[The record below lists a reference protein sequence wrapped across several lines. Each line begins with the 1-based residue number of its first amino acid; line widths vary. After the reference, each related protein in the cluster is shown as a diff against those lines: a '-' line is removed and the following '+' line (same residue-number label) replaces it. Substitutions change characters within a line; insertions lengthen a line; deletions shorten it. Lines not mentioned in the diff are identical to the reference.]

1 MCDFSQTFYVMDVCD
16 VMYAY
21 GSGLGFWGV
30 RFCGWYC
37 PNVIVFLACWGT
49 WRCELTL
56 FCVEIVKRH
65 LQIFIHSFTA
75 LLFWLTMVFT
85 HPFNLDFCLDCYRS
99 LKTFQV
105 EWFDI
110 FIINWTLC
118 SLWKV
123 HAVLGAA
130 EGTTCAKHGCLF
142 GVVRRTVQ
150 ALPFTA
156 HLSKK
161 R

>member
-65 LQIFIHSFTA
+65 LQIFIYSFVIHVSITIPTA
-75 LLFWLTMVFT
+75 VASRGSFSYSFFFPSPVAFIYTTGSTRV
-85 HPFNLDFCLDCYRS
+85 PRDESDCLS
-99 LKTFQV
+99 W
-105 EWFDI
+105 E
-110 FIINWTLC
+110 
-118 SLWKV
+118 
-123 HAVLGAA
+123 
-130 EGTTCAKHGCLF
+130 
-142 GVVRRTVQ
+142 
-150 ALPFTA
+150 
-156 HLSKK
+156 
-161 R
+161 

>member
-1 MCDFSQTFYVMDVCD
+1 MCDFSPTFYVMDVCD

-65 LQIFIHSFTA
+65 LQIFIYSFVIHVSITIPTA
-75 LLFWLTMVFT
+75 EASQGSFSYSFFFHAHFAFIYTIGSTWV
-85 HPFNLDFCLDCYRS
+85 PRDESDCLS
-99 LKTFQV
+99 W
-105 EWFDI
+105 E
-110 FIINWTLC
+110 
-118 SLWKV
+118 
-123 HAVLGAA
+123 
-130 EGTTCAKHGCLF
+130 
-142 GVVRRTVQ
+142 
-150 ALPFTA
+150 
-156 HLSKK
+156 
-161 R
+161 